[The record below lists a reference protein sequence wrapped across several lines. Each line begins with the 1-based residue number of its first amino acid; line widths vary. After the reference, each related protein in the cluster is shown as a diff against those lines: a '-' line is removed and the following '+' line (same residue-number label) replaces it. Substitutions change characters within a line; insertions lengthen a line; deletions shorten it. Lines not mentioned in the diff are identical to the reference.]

1 MILETKNLTIGYTH
15 KNKVTRVVAESIDVG
30 LEGGELVC
38 LLGPNGAGKSTL
50 MRTIAGMQRP
60 LTGQVLLNGKDVTI
74 LDAKT
79 IAKQLSVVLTERIDV
94 GMLSTYAL
102 VALGR
107 TPYTSWSGKLTEE
120 DERIVQAAITAVSAT
135 DLAHRQVSHL
145 SDGERQKV
153 MIARALAQEPQLMI
167 LDEPTAYLDLPRR
180 VEIMRILRNLA
191 RSQNRAIL
199 LSTHDLDLALRSADK
214 IWFMPQEG
222 MMQIGTPEDLVLNG
236 TFEETFLREGV
247 QFDAQSGSFKIH
259 RQFAGDID
267 LIGDGL
273 PAVWVKRALE
283 REGFQ
288 VHRGPNGSQ
297 TQVEVLNGSNGNGN
311 GRYHWQLSTPVKTTE
326 HQQIATLIHALK
338 DEQTE

>member
-15 KNKVTRVVAESIDVG
+15 KKKVTRVVAESIDAQ
-30 LEGGELVC
+30 LQGGELVC

-60 LTGQVLLNGKDVTI
+60 LTGQVLLNGNDVTQ
-74 LDAKT
+74 LDPKT
-79 IAKQLSVVLTERIDV
+79 TARQLSVVLTERVDV
-94 GMLSTYAL
+94 GMLSAYAL

-107 TPYTSWSGKLTEE
+107 APYTGWSGKLTLQ
-120 DERIVQAAITAVSAT
+120 DEQIVQDAITAVSAT
-135 DLAHRQVSHL
+135 DLAHRLVSEL

-180 VEIMRILRNLA
+180 VEIMRILRRLA
-191 RSQNRAIL
+191 RAQNRAIL

-214 IWFMPQEG
+214 IWLMPQEG
-222 MMQIGTPEDLVLNG
+222 PMQIGSPEDLVLNG

-247 QFDAQSGSFKIH
+247 LFDAQSGSFKIH
-259 RQFAGDID
+259 RQSAGDVD

-273 PAVWVKRALE
+273 PATWVRRALE

-288 VHRGPNGSQ
+288 VHVGPNGSQ
-297 TQVEVLNGSNGNGN
+297 TQVKVVNGLNGN
-311 GRYHWQLSTPVKTTE
+311 GRYHWQLTTPE
-326 HQQIATLIHALK
+326 QISHHEEIASLLQSLK
-338 DEQTE
+338 RKSSD